1 MENKILEKEII
12 VNLSKS
18 FNLKDLHQLLNI
30 SFEKFKI
37 AKEYQKTN
45 PEKSNNHFQ
54 YSINILNQVDILCS
68 NNNCNQEIKNK
79 VKKAI
84 ENIGKIEKTEKTE
97 KNDLNNIQEGG
108 TENQKSK
115 SVQEIIIPGYQEINT
130 LLEKSIHGSNQNNN
144 SDDNK
149 KKLLDTFVSSST
161 NNLENNSMFYLINEK
176 YREKI
181 TKYIVQPLNYPEL
194 YKKNFNSI
202 LFYGY
207 KGNGKSFIVDNL
219 IKEINNDFVIKKQI
233 NIKEI
238 IENEGILRESFI
250 DINKLIDNNQEK
262 KIIIIIEDI
271 DVIIDK
277 EKSEYLYDF
286 IYKYS
291 QKKNIFIIA
300 TSNSPWKLNKNI
312 NKTFEKKIYIE
323 FPEIEDKNKYFLYKI
338 FEYLNISQNFNYQ
351 KIDTMIKENVVF
363 NVPILKD
370 IKSINKIS
378 KKCQDKKC
386 SYYDLNIIVN
396 KLFNISA
403 LSSIKNNIFQKEI
416 SDKVYFINSSSI
428 FEEEYKQIN
437 TYVLNPPEY
446 VHINYKGIEYESY
459 NYFNKNINFE
469 DERLNNIYKNKK
481 NK

>member
-286 IYKYS
+286 IYKY
-291 QKKNIFIIA
+291 
-300 TSNSPWKLNKNI
+300 
-312 NKTFEKKIYIE
+312 
-323 FPEIEDKNKYFLYKI
+323 
-338 FEYLNISQNFNYQ
+338 
-351 KIDTMIKENVVF
+351 
-363 NVPILKD
+363 
-370 IKSINKIS
+370 
-378 KKCQDKKC
+378 
-386 SYYDLNIIVN
+386 
-396 KLFNISA
+396 
-403 LSSIKNNIFQKEI
+403 NNLE
-416 SDKVYFINSSSI
+416 
-428 FEEEYKQIN
+428 
-437 TYVLNPPEY
+437 
-446 VHINYKGIEYESY
+446 
-459 NYFNKNINFE
+459 
-469 DERLNNIYKNKK
+469 
-481 NK
+481 